1 MSGRWVVGRC
11 VEKAGGLHAGILLAY
26 LIHRMHG
33 PMRPWG
39 GKRWVARS
47 REEYVGDTGLSLDQY
62 KRALR
67 ILKLAGQVESKRR
80 NHDQKRPVMLLRL
93 TDQTANWARDEGLLA
108 DDAETEI
115 VPNSDSGFEKL
126 VRAGKQAMGRS
137 TARRAQ

>member
-1 MSGRWVVGRC
+1 MTEKWIVGRC
-11 VEKAGGLHAGILLAY
+11 VQRVGGLHAGILLAY
-26 LIHRMHG
+26 LIHHMHG
-33 PMRPWG
+33 HMRPWG

-62 KRALR
+62 KRAFR
-67 ILKLAGQVESKRR
+67 ILKSTGQVESRRR

-126 VRAGKQAMGRS
+126 VRVVKQSQGRS